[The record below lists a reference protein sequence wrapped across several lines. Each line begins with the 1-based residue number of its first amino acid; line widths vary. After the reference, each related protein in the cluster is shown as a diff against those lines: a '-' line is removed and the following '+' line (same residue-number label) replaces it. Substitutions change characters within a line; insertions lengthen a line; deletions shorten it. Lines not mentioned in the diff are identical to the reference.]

1 MYGVTKQEL
10 ASFIEAY
17 VKKDTNG
24 LKNQRIYEDGTKN
37 AVFQEV
43 TKVENGA
50 KATLVA
56 TAQVGPK
63 INDDEVRQQV
73 KGKRFGEVQQSL
85 QAIQGVDSVDINFFP
100 FWVSTVPSDDS
111 KISIEFKLNGNS

>member
-1 MYGVTKQEL
+1 MC
-10 ASFIEAY
+10 IR
-17 VKKDTNG
+17 D
-24 LKNQRIYEDGTKN
+24 R
-37 AVFQEV
+37 
-43 TKVENGA
+43 VENGA